1 MYMYIGGVM
10 VTSSIAELF
19 QTIPTKSAS
28 RDDYD
33 KASLLSAAA
42 AAVCRESSNRLIA

>member
-1 MYMYIGGVM
+1 MYIGGVM

-33 KASLLSAAA
+33 KASLLSAVAAA
-42 AAVCRESSNRLIA
+42 AAVCRESSNRLVA